1 MMTPCNSPDVLIF
14 HGSLRLS
21 ARAVNVLGQCLSA
34 SSAVKA
40 PRNAY
45 RQLSEGER
53 FGSEILH
60 RQVKTSPA
68 SVAGLASLV
77 NFRNSF
83 HRYRRF
89 SEQSGIIGRHT

>member
-1 MMTPCNSPDVLIF
+1 MEVRDCRRGRLT
-14 HGSLRLS
+14 SLVS
-21 ARAVNVLGQCLSA
+21 ACRHPVG
-34 SSAVKA
+34 VKA

-45 RQLSEGER
+45 RQLSDGER

-68 SVAGLASLV
+68 SVAGLAGLV
-77 NFRNSF
+77 NFRDSF